1 MAARRRS
8 QPATKRPR
16 KPRASGR
23 GGARR
28 PQGAEVET
36 ALAALAHE
44 VRTPL
49 TGILALGELLE
60 ASDIPARERQWATGV
75 KSAAEHLAR
84 LTTLIVDAAK
94 AKGKRLLSPQ
104 LAFDPRALAHALE
117 LALSARAA
125 AKGLTADLVLAESV
139 PPCVVGD
146 PVRLR
151 AALENLIDNA
161 VKFTEQGRVGLQVD
175 CEPAGR
181 GRLRLVFAVRDSG
194 IGLSSADIKRL
205 FRPFGQA
212 NGQVARRFGGA
223 GLGLVFVKRLARAL
237 GGDVTVESRP
247 GCGSTFRL
255 VLVVEKPDAPPSAP
269 GSDSAAPHGPAR
281 RLHVLCAED
290 NPHGRVILNTIL
302 AELGH
307 TADFVSTGHAAV
319 EAVRQGGYD
328 IVLMDVMLPGLDGVE
343 ATRRI
348 RALPGAAARVP
359 ILGISGRSAPEQLT
373 AARSAGMNDYLV
385 KPVSP
390 RALAAA
396 MAAHIHSLPATIT
409 GRP

>member
-16 KPRASGR
+16 KSRAGAR
-23 GGARR
+23 GPARR
-28 PQGAEVET
+28 PTGAEVEA
-36 ALAALAHE
+36 ALAAFAHE

-49 TGILALGELLE
+49 NGILALGELLE
-60 ASDIPARERQWATGV
+60 ASDIPARERQWAAGV

-84 LTTLIVDAAK
+84 LTTLIVDGARAK
-94 AKGKRLLSPQ
+94 RQRLVSPGLS
-104 LAFDPRALAHALE
+104 FDPRALVHAVGLG
-117 LALSARAA
+117 LAARAA
-125 AKGLTADLVLAESV
+125 AKRLMAELALAESV
-139 PPCVVGD
+139 PNEVVGD

-161 VKFTEQGRVGLQVD
+161 VKFTEQGRVGLKVD

-181 GRLRLVFAVRDSG
+181 GRLRLVFTVDDSG
-194 IGLSSADIKRL
+194 IGLSAAQIKRL

-212 NGQVARRFGGA
+212 SRQVARRFGGA
-223 GLGLVFVKRLARAL
+223 GLGLVFVKRLAQAL
-237 GGDVTVESRP
+237 RGDLTVESRP
-247 GCGSTFRL
+247 GSGSTFRL
-255 VLVVEKPDAPPSAP
+255 AILVEEPAAASRRTSASAAAAPPA
-269 GSDSAAPHGPAR
+269 PAR
-281 RLHVLCAED
+281 SLRVLCVED

-307 TADFVSTGHAAV
+307 TADFVASAQAAV

-328 IVLMDVMLPGLDGVE
+328 IVLMDIALPGIDGIE
-343 ATRRI
+343 AVRRV
-348 RALPGAAARVP
+348 RALPCAGARIP
-359 ILGISGRSAPEQLT
+359 ILGISGGGAPAQQA
-373 AARSAGMNDYLV
+373 AARAAGMNDYLV

-396 MAAHIHSLPATIT
+396 IAAHVP
-409 GRP
+409 

>member
-8 QPATKRPR
+8 KPATKQSRQS
-16 KPRASGR
+16 RA
-23 GGARR
+23 GAR
-28 PQGAEVET
+28 GAARRSAGANVE
-36 ALAALAHE
+36 AVLAALAHE

-49 TGILALGELLE
+49 NGILALGELLE
-60 ASDIPARERQWATGV
+60 ASDIPARERQWAAGV

-84 LTTLIVDAAK
+84 LTTLIVDGARAK
-94 AKGKRLLSPQ
+94 RQRLISPQ
-104 LAFDPRALAHALE
+104 RSFDPRALAHAVG

-125 AKGLTADLVLAESV
+125 AKGLDAELVLAESV
-139 PPCVVGD
+139 PNGVVGD

-161 VKFTEQGRVGLQVD
+161 VKFTEQGRVGLKVD
-175 CEPAGR
+175 SEPAGP
-181 GRLRLVFAVRDSG
+181 GRIRLVFTVYDSG
-194 IGLSSADIKRL
+194 IGLSAGEIKRL

-212 NGQVARRFGGA
+212 SGQVARQFGGA

-237 GGDVTVESRP
+237 HGNVTVDSRP
-247 GCGSTFRL
+247 GGGSTFRL
-255 VLVVEKPDAPPSAP
+255 VIVVEEPDAAP
-269 GSDSAAPHGPAR
+269 EDAQANTAAAPREPAR
-281 RLHVLCAED
+281 SLRVLCVED

-307 TADFVSTGHAAV
+307 TADFVATGHAAV

-328 IVLMDVMLPGLDGVE
+328 IVLMDVALPGLDGIE
-343 ATRRI
+343 AVRRV

-359 ILGISGRSAPEQLT
+359 ILGISGGGAPAQQT
-373 AARSAGMNDYLV
+373 AARAAGMNDYLV

-396 MAAHIHSLPATIT
+396 IAAHVP
-409 GRP
+409 

>member
-16 KPRASGR
+16 TSRA
-23 GGARR
+23 GALGAAR
-28 PQGAEVET
+28 PPAGADVEA
-36 ALAALAHE
+36 ALAAFAHE

-49 TGILALGELLE
+49 NGILALGELLE
-60 ASDIPARERQWATGV
+60 ASDIPARERQWAAGV

-84 LTTLIVDAAK
+84 LTTLIVDGARAK
-94 AKGKRLLSPQ
+94 RKRLVLPQ
-104 LAFDPRALAHALE
+104 RSFDPRALVHAVG

-125 AKGLTADLVLAESV
+125 AKGLTAELALAESV
-139 PPCVVGD
+139 PNEVVGD

-161 VKFTEQGRVGLQVD
+161 VKFTEQGRVGLKVD
-175 CEPAGR
+175 REPAGR
-181 GRLRLVFAVRDSG
+181 GRMRLVFTVDDSG
-194 IGLSSADIKRL
+194 IGLSAAQIKGL

-212 NGQVARRFGGA
+212 SRQVARRFGGA
-223 GLGLVFVKRLARAL
+223 GLGLVFVKRLAQAL
-237 GGDVTVESRP
+237 RGDITVESRP
-247 GCGSTFRL
+247 GSGSTFRL
-255 VLVVEKPDAPPSAP
+255 AILVEEPAPASRRTRT
-269 GSDSAAPHGPAR
+269 SAAAAPRGPAR
-281 RLHVLCAED
+281 SLRVLCVED

-307 TADFVSTGHAAV
+307 TADFVASAQAAV
-319 EAVRQGGYD
+319 AAVRQGGYD
-328 IVLMDVMLPGLDGVE
+328 IVLMDVALPGTDGIE
-343 ATRRI
+343 AVRRI
-348 RALPGAAARVP
+348 RALPGAVARIP
-359 ILGISGRSAPEQLT
+359 ILGISGGGAPAQQA

-396 MAAHIHSLPATIT
+396 IAAHV
-409 GRP
+409 R